1 MPVHRRMP
9 VVAAEESGSQ
19 FSGWGHIRIAVQA
32 VTKLVRIFLVEALK
46 CKTCEPLSSVNV
58 KLGGYGSALSTHHVS
73 SEEQEN
79 DAYSEFH

>member
-1 MPVHRRMP
+1 
-9 VVAAEESGSQ
+9 VAD
-19 FSGWGHIRIAVQA
+19 
-32 VTKLVRIFLVEALK
+32 LVWIFFVDARK
-46 CKTCEPLSSVNV
+46 CKIGEPLSSVNV

>member
-1 MPVHRRMP
+1 MP
-9 VVAAEESGSQ
+9 VVAAEESRSQ
-19 FSGWGHIRIAVQA
+19 FSGWGHIRIAVQGVA
-32 VTKLVRIFLVEALK
+32 DLVWIFFVDARK
-46 CKTCEPLSSVNV
+46 CKIGEPLSSVNV